1 MSSRWKHD
9 KPMSRSAFDARFPDD
24 VACARHMAEQRW
36 PGGFRCPACEASG
49 WELKAKRFTWECSE
63 CHRQTSVTAGT
74 VMHRSKVGLRKWFEL
89 IHLVTS
95 HSNGIS
101 AEQAQAQLGLGSYG
115 TAWLML
121 QKLRRAMV
129 DPDRTKLQ
137 GIVEVDETTVP
148 YRTALD
154 PVAGGQGRS
163 PVGKLAIVVAVEL
176 DEEERPQRI
185 RAAPIADY
193 TAETLGAFVRANVAD
208 HAVLRTD
215 GAPSYRALANGPE
228 DYRHVPKVV
237 GTMAAH
243 VLLKWVHRVI
253 SNAKR
258 WFTGTFHGVR
268 KPHLQRYLDEYV
280 FRWNRRRS
288 FSSAF
293 TRLVQLS
300 ANLGPAT
307 FRDFVDGNA

>member
-1 MSSRWKHD
+1 
-9 KPMSRSAFDARFPDD
+9 
-24 VACARHMAEQRW
+24 
-36 PGGFRCPACEASG
+36 
-49 WELKAKRFTWECSE
+49 
-63 CHRQTSVTAGT
+63 
-74 VMHRSKVGLRKWFEL
+74 MHRSKVGLRKWFQ
-89 IHLVTS
+89 LVHMMTS

-129 DPDRTKLQ
+129 DPERSKLG
-137 GIVEVDETTVP
+137 GIVEIDETTVP
-148 YRTALD
+148 YRTVLD

-163 PVGKLAIVVAVEL
+163 PVGKLAIVCAVEL
-176 DEEERPQRI
+176 GEDGKPQRI

-193 TAETLGAFVRANVAD
+193 TTATLGAFVRANVAD

-215 GAPSYRALANGPE
+215 GNPSYRSLANGPE

-237 GTMAAH
+237 GSMAAH
-243 VLLKWVHRVI
+243 VLLKWVHRAI

-268 KPHLQRYLDEYV
+268 REHLQRYLDEFV

-293 TRLVQLS
+293 TRLVQL
-300 ANLGPAT
+300 AAHLRPAT
-307 FRDFVDGNA
+307 FRDFVDQLV

>member
-1 MSSRWKHD
+1 
-9 KPMSRSAFDARFPDD
+9 MSRSVFDTRFPDD
-24 VACARHMAEQRW
+24 AACARHMAEQRW
-36 PGGFRCPACEASG
+36 PDGFRCPACRGRG
-49 WELKAKRFTWECSE
+49 WELQARRFTWECTD

-74 VMHRSKVGLRKWFEL
+74 VMHRSKVGLRKWFQ
-89 IHLVTS
+89 LVHMMTS

-101 AEQAQAQLGLGSYG
+101 AEQAQAQLGLGSYS

-129 DPDRTKLQ
+129 DPERSKLM
-137 GIVEVDETTVP
+137 GVVEVDETTVP
-148 YRTALD
+148 YRTRED

-163 PVGKLAIVVAVEL
+163 PEGKLALVCAVEL
-176 DEEERPQRI
+176 DEEGRPRRI

-193 TAETLGAFVRANVAD
+193 TADTLGAFVRANVAD
-208 HAVLRTD
+208 RAVLRTD
-215 GAPSYRALANGPE
+215 GNPSYRALANGLE
-228 DYRHVPKVV
+228 GYRHTPKVV
-237 GTMAAH
+237 GRMAAH

-258 WFTGTFHGVR
+258 WFTGTLYGVR
-268 KPHLQRYLDEYV
+268 RPHLQRYLDEFV

-293 TRLVQLS
+293 DRLVQL
-300 ANLGPAT
+300 AAHLRPAT
-307 FRDFVDGNA
+307 FRDLVDHVV